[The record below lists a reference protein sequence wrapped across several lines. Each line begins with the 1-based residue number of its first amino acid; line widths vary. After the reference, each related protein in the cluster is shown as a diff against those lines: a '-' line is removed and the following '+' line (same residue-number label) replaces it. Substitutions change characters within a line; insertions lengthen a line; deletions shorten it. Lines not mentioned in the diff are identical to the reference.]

1 MERRPV
7 NGASIRV
14 GRVQRRVVLA
24 VGGLLLAACM
34 PADPTPVAGKD
45 GGAGGDAPMPAP
57 DAPGG
62 GSGGGV
68 SGAAGGSGGGGGS
81 MSSTDVASDS
91 PLADTSPGEAWDDA
105 APPAAAGCDQ
115 NNYPVC
121 LDFEK
126 GADPKWTGMTAT
138 NTQMGKAAHGQSAF
152 HGPPG
157 SMLSTTM
164 LGTITNVIWGRLY
177 LHMTPGGP
185 VGHGELVGVYDQAN
199 NWYELGF
206 EFNGLQGNWH
216 GNGGEKYMRTKTKIP
231 DKFVCVEFQFDGATP
246 AAAKIWMDGQLIEYY
261 DIGPTMGPSKVTQF
275 RRIEVGFR
283 PFHSLSLTSYDGN
296 NPPLMTDMW
305 IDDIAFDS
313 KRIGCIN

>member
-1 MERRPV
+1 
-7 NGASIRV
+7 
-14 GRVQRRVVLA
+14 VQRRVVFA
-24 VGGLLLAACM
+24 VGGLLLAACL
-34 PADPTPVAGKD
+34 PQDPSPVVGKD
-45 GGAGGDAPMPAP
+45 GGAGADAPMSAA
-57 DAPGG
+57 DAA
-62 GSGGGV
+62 SGGGGGGGGNAV
-68 SGAAGGSGGGGGS
+68 GGSGGGGGS
-81 MSSTDVASDS
+81 IPPSDGAFDS
-91 PLADTSPGEAWDDA
+91 APGDMNLDSVVMPPGDGADGV

-115 NNYPVC
+115 NSYPVGR
-121 LDFEK
+121 DFEK
-126 GADPKWTGMTAT
+126 GPDPKWTGMTAT

-261 DIGPTMGPSKVTQF
+261 DIGPTAGPTKVTQF